1 MAVPAAHPV
10 LARTPFWAAIV
21 IGVLGTAL
29 IGWGSCHPEFAHGP
43 EGWPSEVVNAIG
55 LALPLPWNRVAII
68 AGVLLLVLA
77 WWALKPGE
85 GGPVVGHRA
94 DPADPATS
102 SVGARSAGPAY
113 GRRLLV
119 ALGLWAVPL
128 LLVPPVLSA
137 DAVLYADLGW
147 IVSQGGNPYLVG
159 LMGAGG
165 PYAPH
170 VDPLWGGS
178 GVAYPPLA
186 LLVNAVVVGLTGF
199 ATYGGI
205 IVMRA
210 PVLVALAV
218 IAWVLPRL
226 ATRFGLDAD
235 RALWWGLAN
244 PLVVLHFIGG
254 AHNDALMIAVALA
267 AIWLAVR
274 TPHWAWGLLA
284 GPAAIGVAMA
294 FKQQAGLAVIACAG
308 LPIAARLAELTLGRR
323 LWLLGWRSALAAGVA
338 VAVFVAVSVA
348 GGLGF
353 GWTAWLSL
361 MGKAGTAAP
370 FSLLAQGGEKLI
382 LATGGDPTWWLQAV
396 GTASTITLLVVLAWV
411 LIRFADRPLAAVAW
425 GSLAVSALGQ
435 SMHPWYIPWSIA
447 LLALVPLTQRQ
458 FRWVTAFVVAFAT
471 WNAVQ
476 TVVWH
481 SMP

>member
-1 MAVPAAHPV
+1 M
-10 LARTPFWAAIV
+10 I
-21 IGVLGTAL
+21 GTAL

-43 EGWPSEVVNAIG
+43 DGWPSALVNAIG
-55 LALPLPWNRVAII
+55 LALPLPWSRAAIVV
-68 AGVLLLVLA
+68 GVVLLVTA
-77 WWALKPGE
+77 WWWLRPG
-85 GGPVVGHRA
+85 PDA
-94 DPADPATS
+94 
-102 SVGARSAGPAY
+102 VGASSR
-113 GRRLLV
+113 RRLPV
-119 ALGLWAVPL
+119 ALGLWSVPL

-147 IVSQGGNPYLVG
+147 IVSQGQNPYLVG
-159 LMGAGG
+159 LTGAGG

-186 LLVNAVVVGLTGF
+186 LLTNALVVGLTGF
-199 ATYGGI
+199 STYGGI
-205 IVMRA
+205 IAMRL
-210 PVLVALAV
+210 PVLLALAV

-244 PLVVLHFIGG
+244 PLVVLHFVGG

-267 AIWLAVR
+267 GIWLALR

-284 GPAAIGVAMA
+284 GPAVIGIAMA

-308 LPIAARLAELTLGRR
+308 LPVVAALASAPLPRR
-323 LWLLGWRSALAAGVA
+323 LWLLAWRSAIAAGVA
-338 VAVFVAVSVA
+338 VGVFVAVSLA
-348 GGLGF
+348 SGLGF

-382 LATGGDPTWWLQAV
+382 LATGGDPTGWLQAV
-396 GTASTITLLVVLAWV
+396 GAASTLTLLVVLGWV
-411 LIRFADRPLAAVAW
+411 LVRFADRPLAAMAW

-435 SMHPWYIPWSIA
+435 SMHPWYIPWSVA
-447 LLALVPLTQRQ
+447 LLALVPLSPRQ
-458 FRWVTAFVVAFAT
+458 FRWMTIFVAAFAT

>member
-1 MAVPAAHPV
+1 MLAVPDPARRGWRPAA
-10 LARTPFWAAIV
+10 T
-21 IGVLGTAL
+21 GVLGTLL

-43 EGWPSEVVNAIG
+43 HGWPSELANAAG
-55 LALPLPWNRVAII
+55 LALPMPWNRVAIVV
-68 AGVLLLVLA
+68 GVVLLVGA
-77 WWALKPGE
+77 WWLLRPAPG
-85 GGPVVGHRA
+85 GA
-94 DPADPATS
+94 DANRGRILLA
-102 SVGARSAGPAY
+102 VGAWS
-113 GRRLLV
+113 
-119 ALGLWAVPL
+119 VPL

-147 IVSQGGNPYLVG
+147 IVSQGQNPYLVG
-159 LMGAGG
+159 LTGAGG

-186 LLVNAVVVGLTGF
+186 LLTNALVVGLTGF
-199 ATYGGI
+199 STYGGI
-205 IVMRA
+205 IAMRL
-210 PVLVALAV
+210 PVLLALAV

-235 RALWWGLAN
+235 RALWRGLAN

-254 AHNDALMIAVALA
+254 AHNDALMIAVALTG
-267 AIWLAVR
+267 IWLSVR

-308 LPIAARLAELTLGRR
+308 LPVAAALASAPLPRR
-323 LWLLGWRSALAAGVA
+323 LWLLGWRSAVAAGVA
-338 VAVFVAVSVA
+338 VGVFVAVSLA
-348 GGLGF
+348 SGLGF

-382 LATGGDPTWWLQAV
+382 LAAGGDPTGWLQAV
-396 GTASTITLLVVLAWV
+396 GAASTLTLLVVLGWV
-411 LIRFADRPLAAVAW
+411 LVRFADRPLAAVAW
-425 GSLAVSALGQ
+425 GSLAVSGLGQ

-447 LLALVPLTQRQ
+447 LLALVPLSPRQ
-458 FRWVTAFVVAFAT
+458 FRWMTIFVAAFAV